1 MTKSKKSASGR
12 KPLIKAS
19 KKNKAVKGNNT
30 NVPRVSPDAGI
41 HDPPH
46 GYNIDTIVLM
56 QVNTDTSFIYWEITD
71 TLLNGNRK
79 KLETGKAQ
87 LMVKVF
93 EADCLKEVCSFE
105 VQDRVGS
112 SYINY
117 GASFKPLTAE
127 IGISNGKGYVGL
139 LKTRTDASPSFIP
152 SGAGKVQ
159 VSSPGERPSFENRQA
174 EEIWMT
180 NRPEEAGITRVPFSD
195 SCDVMEKI
203 IDYYSSVSDSHETSF
218 FNRTK

>member
-1 MTKSKKSASGR
+1 MTKSKQSASGR
-12 KPLIKAS
+12 KPLKKSS
-19 KKNKAVKGNNT
+19 KKNKAVKTINPI
-30 NVPRVSPDAGI
+30 VPGGSADTG
-41 HDPPH
+41 HQELPH
-46 GYNIDTIVLM
+46 GYNIDTIVIM

-79 KLETGKAQ
+79 KLQSGEAQ

-117 GASFKPLTAE
+117 SASFKPLTAE
-127 IGISNGKGYVGL
+127 IGILNGKGYVGL
-139 LKTRTDASPSFIP
+139 LKTRTDASPSFTP
-152 SGAGKVQ
+152 SSTGEAQDG
-159 VSSPGERPSFENRQA
+159 SPVESQRKA
-174 EEIWMT
+174 EELWMT
-180 NRPEEAGITRVPFSD
+180 NSPEGAGITRVPFSD
-195 SCDVMEKI
+195 SYDVMEKI
-203 IDYYSSVSDSHETSF
+203 IDYYSEVSDSHETSF